1 MTRSHGLRRITIPQL
16 CFAILAWT
24 VAPNIAA
31 QEGTIDIRTP
41 EGYVQANRKIHC
53 SQEDGAPVV
62 YTWAGYA
69 RSRIPGEED
78 RLLFQVEGMNIRHC
92 VTVQDPE
99 RGIGYRAIGRE
110 IMLYKDPESGE
121 VLRTWRNPW
130 TGKTVEVIHMANDP
144 LNQRQPTYGRDEDGN
159 VPPMNLVIRGDH
171 FFQPSTHRL
180 FYPNPLGGDY
190 QEYVGGYY
198 HAAVIY
204 NIGGSVKELLDP
216 KQKSVMTHMSWVR
229 MAGWL
234 PWMEMGSRP
243 GMMYFSGVVAK
254 LESWD
259 KLSQTMKK
267 EIRANYP
274 AWREPPPIDDMRPNE
289 SSWTYF
295 KKLIDARRA
304 KEKQEKQRT
313 K

>member
-1 MTRSHGLRRITIPQL
+1 MWGDTYHSAEIFNFTGR
-16 CFAILAWT
+16 W
-24 VAPNIAA
+24 
-31 QEGTIDIRTP
+31 
-41 EGYVQANRKIHC
+41 
-53 SQEDGAPVV
+53 ED
-62 YTWAGYA
+62 
-69 RSRIPGEED
+69 
-78 RLLFQVEGMNIRHC
+78 
-92 VTVQDPE
+92 
-99 RGIGYRAIGRE
+99 
-110 IMLYKDPESGE
+110 
-121 VLRTWRNPW
+121 
-130 TGKTVEVIHMANDP
+130 
-144 LNQRQPTYGRDEDGN
+144 
-159 VPPMNLVIRGDH
+159 
-171 FFQPSTHRL
+171 
-180 FYPNPLGGDY
+180 
-190 QEYVGGYY
+190 
-198 HAAVIY
+198 
-204 NIGGSVKELLDP
+204 LLDTRR
-216 KQKSVMTHMSWVR
+216 KTAEIYVTWVR